1 MFTQVRTMRA
11 VSAKAVEP
19 GGQAYRHSEGCGVPG
34 YVVELSDGTN
44 SVYLY
49 DVGCSAG
56 PVAVG
61 ALFVV
66 TIRPVQT
73 VEECR

>member
-1 MFTQVRTMRA
+1 MRA
-11 VSAKAVEP
+11 VASWAVEP
-19 GGQAYRHSEGCGVPG
+19 GTHHKYQPGEGCGVPG
-34 YVVELSDGTN
+34 YMVEFTDGTN
-44 SVYLY
+44 TVYLY

-66 TIRPVQT
+66 TISPVKT